1 MDKKMIYDSLPVK
14 NKDIDRVVD
23 GYVTQL
29 TPSMERS
36 AKLNKVLSKY
46 KQLPVKPKQKTMA
59 QRFKDVRS

>member
-36 AKLNKVLSKY
+36 AKLTRLLNKY
-46 KQLPVKPKQKTMA
+46 KELPVKPKQKTMA